1 MGGLKMK
8 FFKYIFV
15 SFAFLALLLTT
26 NNNLAFAQEEKSSL
40 QIEEIIVTAQ
50 KREQSAQDVPIS
62 ITAMGEELLSSTI
75 RNIAD
80 ITGYA
85 PNVVLGG
92 EGRRGGA
99 SSIQI
104 RGIAAATNTDNTFDS
119 PIAVNIDGIYLGQ
132 NAGSL
137 LDNFDMERIEILRG
151 PQGTLFGKNTTGGV
165 INVIRSRPTGEPGGK
180 IKVTLGE
187 NDRQEFRA
195 VINTALT
202 DNLAAKFFATSIQAD
217 GWIPNITIGGNNGDE
232 DYTAYGATFLFTPN
246 DRFEAL
252 LTV

>member
-1 MGGLKMK
+1 MRN
-8 FFKYIFV
+8 FKNLIFV
-15 SFAFLALLLTT
+15 FVCFLIANTFSIPT
-26 NNNLAFAQEEKSSL
+26 IAQESESSSL

-62 ITAMGEELLSSTI
+62 ITALDEQLLSSTI
-75 RNIAD
+75 RNISD

-99 SSIQI
+99 TAIQI

-119 PIAVNIDGIYLGQ
+119 PIAVNVDGIYLGQ

-151 PQGTLFGKNTTGGV
+151 PQGTLFGKNTTGCV
-165 INVIRSRPTGEPGGK
+165 INVIRTRPTGEFGGK
-180 IKVTLGE
+180 VKATLGE
-187 NDRQEFRA
+187 DGRQEFRA
-195 VINTALT
+195 VINAPLSVARLINLPNPCRNRKTAFGS
-202 DNLAAKFFATSIQAD
+202 AYSK
-217 GWIPNITIGGNNGDE
+217 NG
-232 DYTAYGATFLFTPN
+232 LSKS
-246 DRFEAL
+246 
-252 LTV
+252 

>member
-1 MGGLKMK
+1 MK
-8 FFKYIFV
+8 TFKFLLAAFV
-15 SFAFLALLLTT
+15 TVFLTNTFSTT
-26 NNNLAFAQEEKSSL
+26 VKAQEESSSNL

-62 ITAMGEELLSSTI
+62 ITAMDEELLSSTI
-75 RNIAD
+75 RNISD

-92 EGRRGGA
+92 EGRRGGSTA
-99 SSIQI
+99 IQI

-165 INVIRSRPTGEPGGK
+165 INVIRTKPTGEFGGK
-180 IKVTLGE
+180 FKATFGE
-187 NDRQEFRA
+187 DGRQEFRA
-195 VINTALT
+195 VINTPIT
-202 DNLAAKFFATSIQAD
+202 DNLAAKFFATSIQSD
-217 GWIPNITIGGNNGDE
+217 GWIPNITIGGHNGE
-232 DYTAYGATFLFTPN
+232 ELS
-246 DRFEAL
+246 L
-252 LTV
+252 IHI

>member
-1 MGGLKMK
+1 MLKK
-8 FFKYIFV
+8 E
-15 SFAFLALLLTT
+15 
-26 NNNLAFAQEEKSSL
+26 NNPL

-75 RNIAD
+75 RNLAD

-165 INVIRSRPTGEPGGK
+165 INVIRTRPTGEPGGK

-217 GWIPNITIGGNNGDE
+217 GWIPKYYN
-232 DYTAYGATFLFTPN
+232 
-246 DRFEAL
+246 RW
-252 LTV
+252 

>member
-1 MGGLKMK
+1 M
-8 FFKYIFV
+8 
-15 SFAFLALLLTT
+15 LLLKKKIIRFR
-26 NNNLAFAQEEKSSL
+26 LKKLSL
-40 QIEEIIVTAQ
+40 PAQ

-165 INVIRSRPTGEPGGK
+165 INVIRS
-180 IKVTLGE
+180 
-187 NDRQEFRA
+187 
-195 VINTALT
+195 
-202 DNLAAKFFATSIQAD
+202 TS
-217 GWIPNITIGGNNGDE
+217 
-232 DYTAYGATFLFTPN
+232 Y
-246 DRFEAL
+246 R
-252 LTV
+252 